1 MIAKVIK
8 IGNSKGVRIPKHLLE
23 ESGVEN
29 EVEIEVKGNNIIL
42 RPSHE
47 ARKNWD
53 AAFQSMS
60 ENEDDV
66 LLDKEH
72 LTNSTSWDKEEWDW

>member
-1 MIAKVIK
+1 MKAKVIK